1 MNPSLAELA
10 AQACQPLRG
19 AEHRLSEPEV
29 VKHLNL
35 LPGWTLERGQ
45 IVKRFEFRNYYE
57 TMAFVNAV
65 AHIAHQQ
72 DHHPDL
78 IVSYNRCEVRYNT
91 HDVGGLSRNDF
102 VSAAKLERLLDPAA

>member
-1 MNPSLAELA
+1 MTKSLAELA

-19 AEHRLSEPEV
+19 VVHQLPEAEV

-35 LPGWTLERGQ
+35 LPNWTLERGQ

-65 AHIAHQQ
+65 AYVAHQQ

-78 IVSYNRCEVRYNT
+78 QVSYNRCEVRYNT
-91 HDVGGLSRNDF
+91 HDVGGLSINDF
-102 VSAAKLERLLDPAA
+102 VCAAKIECLLLAGR